1 MRFDI
6 VEYIFSKSTL
16 RSERDHCKTWKR
28 FLTPKGSVCFLT
40 SFNSRFSRAHRIR
53 KALCIF
59 FIIFFFYI
67 LFPSSLLPSQGFYM
81 VGISSFSSASASAR
95 VVRYGM
101 VVLSPFFFKDEH
113 GNYKGYM
120 PDLLR
125 FLAENEGWRLSFID
139 AGGEELVKM
148 LQEGEIDLLSMA
160 PTPRLEGLFDFAKSH
175 HYSTWYTFFTRS
187 DSEILTFQD
196 LEGKTISMQSGFY
209 ALSELRRI
217 LDGIGIRYTIAETPT
232 VEEALEMLSSG
243 AVDVCAAEQLASL
256 AKIRRFDFRRSPVIF
271 APSKIFFAT
280 TKGKN
285 AELLVRLDEKLEG
298 LYKSSVSLL
307 EVLLRRW
314 YYDDEFT
321 FFPQWAV
328 WGFFVA
334 AILLTMLSVG
344 FFVIFR
350 KGRQLRLQRAQLQER
365 LDSERFLSDAARML
379 LTEGGHED
387 VLRNACRKI
396 REVIDA
402 RRILLLR
409 STFSSTRRR
418 LIEVSFEYASPG
430 LTLISEHSEVR
441 SVPISDIPRNWLIE
455 LTRKQ
460 IVKERLDE
468 TPLKKFFPFS
478 ETAFFS
484 FYPLFEGGRFW
495 GVLAVNIDLNTDS
508 SEAKD
513 ILLSTFSEMIS
524 AHLLRKRQERRLLR
538 IATTDALT
546 GLANRRYFFET
557 LDREIARSLRRGHPL
572 SLILCDIDIF
582 KNVNDTYGHDIG
594 DDVLRQFARVL
605 RKGVRAEDF
614 PVRYGG
620 EEFGVLLPETEMK
633 DALQTAERLR
643 LYVEKTRFDIGKG
656 VDRTVSL
663 NLTASFGVQQFLGA
677 NDSASAIFSRA
688 DCALYEAKTGG
699 RNRVVPAISEH
710 I

>member
-1 MRFDI
+1 MN
-6 VEYIFSKSTL
+6 VS
-16 RSERDHCKTWKR
+16 
-28 FLTPKGSVCFLT
+28 
-40 SFNSRFSRAHRIR
+40 NSRFSIAHAVRR
-53 KALCIF
+53 LF
-59 FIIFFFYI
+59 FILFVLFCFLGIFS
-67 LFPSSLLPSQGFYM
+67 FPPLPSQGFYM
-81 VGISSFSSASASAR
+81 VGISSFASASSR

-101 VVLSPFFFKDEH
+101 VEHSPFFFKDTN

-125 FLAENEGWRLSFID
+125 ILAENEGWRLSFID
-139 AGGEELVKM
+139 AAGDELVKM

-160 PTPRLEGLFDFAKSH
+160 PTPRLEGLFDFAENH

-217 LDGIGIRYTIAETPT
+217 LDGIGIRYTIAEVPT
-232 VEEALEMLSSG
+232 IEEALEMLRSG
-243 AVDVCAAEQLASL
+243 VVDVCAAEQLASL
-256 AKIRRFDFRRSPVIF
+256 AKIRRFDFRRSPVVF
-271 APSKIFFAT
+271 APSKIFFT
-280 TKGKN
+280 TAKGKN
-285 AELLVRLDEKLEG
+285 AELLVRLDEKLEELNG
-298 LYKSSVSLL
+298 APVSLL

-314 YYDDEFT
+314 YYDDEFA
-321 FFPQWAV
+321 FLPQWAL
-328 WGFFVA
+328 WGFFA
-334 AILLTMLSVG
+334 AAVLLALLSIGAVT
-344 FFVIFR
+344 FYR
-350 KGRQLRLQRAQLQER
+350 KGRQLRLQGTQLQER
-365 LDSERFLSDAARML
+365 LDSERFLSEAARML
-379 LTEGGHED
+379 LTEGGHDD
-387 VLRNACRKI
+387 VLRKACRKI

-418 LIEVSFEYASPG
+418 SIEISFEYATPG
-430 LTLISEHSEVR
+430 LPLLSEHSEVR
-441 SVPISDIPRNWLIE
+441 SVPVSDIPRNWLLE

-460 IVKERLDE
+460 IVRERLDD
-468 TPLKKFFPFS
+468 TLLKNFFPVS
-478 ETAFFS
+478 ETALFS

-495 GVLAVNIDLNTDS
+495 GALAVNMDDAADS

-546 GLANRRYFFET
+546 GLANRRNFFET

-620 EEFGVLLPETEMK
+620 EEFGVLLPETGIK

-643 LYVEKTRFDIGKG
+643 LHVEQTRFDIGKG
-656 VDRTVSL
+656 ADGTAVL
-663 NLTASFGVQQFLGA
+663 NLTASFGVQQFLGD
-677 NDSASAIFSRA
+677 NDSASAFFSRA
-688 DCALYEAKTGG
+688 DSALYEAKTGG
-699 RNRVVPAISEH
+699 RNRVIPATSWTG
-710 I
+710 

>member
-1 MRFDI
+1 M
-6 VEYIFSKSTL
+6 
-16 RSERDHCKTWKR
+16 
-28 FLTPKGSVCFLT
+28 T
-40 SFNSRFSRAHRIR
+40 SFNSRFSRVHRIR
-53 KALCIF
+53 KSLG
-59 FIIFFFYI
+59 IIFFFSFFYS
-67 LFPSSLLPSQGFYM
+67 LFSSSPVPSQGFYM

-101 VVLSPFFFKDEH
+101 VELSPFFFKDEN
-113 GNYKGYM
+113 GNFAGYM

-125 FLAENEGWRLSFID
+125 TLAENEGWRLSFIN

-160 PTPRLEGLFDFAKSH
+160 PTPRLEGLFDFSKNH

-217 LDGIGIRYTIAETPT
+217 LDGIGIRYTIAEAPT
-232 VEEALEMLSSG
+232 VEEALEMLRSG
-243 AVDVCAAEQLASL
+243 VADVCAAEQLASL
-256 AKIRRFDFRRSPVIF
+256 AKIRRFDFRRSPIIF
-271 APSKIFFAT
+271 APSKIFFTT

-285 AELLVRLDEKLEG
+285 TALLARLDEKLSE
-298 LYKSSVSLL
+298 LNESPVSLM

-321 FFPQWAV
+321 FFPQWAL
-328 WGFFVA
+328 WSFFA
-334 AILLTMLSVG
+334 ASILLALLSAG
-344 FFVIFR
+344 FVIFYK
-350 KGRQLRLQRAQLQER
+350 KGRELRLQGVRLQER

-418 LIEVSFEYASPG
+418 SIEISFEYASPG
-430 LTLISEHSEVR
+430 LPLLSEHSEVR
-441 SVPISDIPRNWLIE
+441 SVLISDIPRKWLID
-455 LTRKQ
+455 LTRKKV
-460 IVKERLDE
+460 VKERLYE
-468 TPLKKFFPFS
+468 TPLKKFFSVS
-478 ETAFFS
+478 EGAFFS

-495 GVLAVNIDLNTDS
+495 GALAVNIDDTMES
-508 SEAKD
+508 SEPKD

-546 GLANRRYFFET
+546 RLPNRRHFFET
-557 LDREIARSLRRGHPL
+557 LDREIARSLHRGHPL

-605 RKGVRAEDF
+605 RRGVRAEDF

-620 EEFGVLLPETEMK
+620 EEFGVLMPETGMR

-643 LYVEKTRFDIGKG
+643 LHVEKARFDIGKG
-656 VDRTVSL
+656 ENGTVAL
-663 NLTASFGVQQFLGA
+663 NLTASFGVQQFAGA
-677 NDSASAIFSRA
+677 HDSASAFFSRA
-688 DCALYEAKTGG
+688 DSALYEAKTGG
-699 RNRVVPAISEH
+699 RNRVFPVATENA
-710 I
+710 